1 MADIFLT
8 NSLTRKKEKFEPIN
22 DKKVNLFVCG
32 PTVYDNPHIG
42 NAKTYTQ
49 FDFLVRFLRYAGFDV
64 FYLQNITDID
74 DKILSRSRELGIEWK
89 ELVNKYEGIYMENMK
104 ELNNISVTK
113 YARATD
119 YISQIVKQVKTLI
132 DKGYAY
138 TIDDGIYFEISK
150 FSDYGKLSGRTE
162 LSQSDSVSRI
172 DENKQKKGWNDFC
185 LWKFSKPNE
194 PSWKTEIGEGRP
206 GWHIED
212 TAITETF
219 FGPQYDIHG
228 GAVDLIIPH
237 HEAEIA
243 QMEAAS
249 GKIPLVRYWLHTA
262 FLMVDGK
269 KMSKSLGNF
278 YTIDDVVKKGFD
290 PLALRYLFLGV
301 HYRDTL
307 NFTWDSLQAAQNGL
321 ERLRNQINSLKTQTD
336 RSVLSEEKENKIETF
351 RSEFLEA
358 LSDDLGTPKA
368 LAVFWEML
376 KSNIPSGDKYD
387 LAMSLDE
394 ILGLGLSTYKSEKM
408 VKNVLPVSKATI
420 LFSPT
425 IMISGGTINNIDQRE
440 LERQRGNYDSADD
453 FRTQIEK
460 DGYTLEDTSMGT
472 IVKKK

>member
-1 MADIFLT
+1 VADIYLT
-8 NSLTRKKEKFEPIN
+8 NTLTRTKERFEPIN
-22 DKKVNLFVCG
+22 DKKINLFVCG
-32 PTVYDNPHIG
+32 PTVYDHSHLG
-42 NAKTYTQ
+42 HAKTYTQ
-49 FDFLVRFLRYAGFDV
+49 FDFLVRFLRFVGFDV

-74 DKILSRSRELGIEWK
+74 DKILARANESNVEWK
-89 ELVNKYEGIYMENMK
+89 DLSQKFEKLYMEDMQR
-104 ELNNISVTK
+104 LNNTSVTK

-119 YISQIVKQVKTLI
+119 YIEQIVKQVKSLI
-132 DKGYAY
+132 EKGYAY

-150 FSDYGKLSGRTE
+150 FPDYGKLSGRTE
-162 LSQSDSVSRI
+162 LKQGDSVSRI
-172 DENKQKKGWNDFC
+172 DENKQKRGWNDFC
-185 LWKFSKPNE
+185 LWKFSKPDE

-249 GKIPLVRYWLHTA
+249 GKKPLVRCWLHTA
-262 FLMVDGK
+262 FLMVDGR

-290 PLALRYLFLGV
+290 PLALRYLFLGA
-301 HYRDTL
+301 HYRDTI

-321 ERLRNQINSLKTQTD
+321 ERLHSQVNSLKGETD
-336 RSVLSEEKENKIETF
+336 RIVLSEEKERKVEAF
-351 RSEFLEA
+351 RNSFLEA

-368 LAVFWEML
+368 LAVLWEML

-387 LAMSLDE
+387 LAMTFDEVLGLNLSQPATIKVEIPDE
-394 ILGLGLSTYKSEKM
+394 IQVMIDERDNLRKEGKFEEADKIRDEIKSRGFD
-408 VKNVLPVSKATI
+408 VS
-420 LFSPT
+420 
-425 IMISGGTINNIDQRE
+425 
-440 LERQRGNYDSADD
+440 
-453 FRTQIEK
+453 
-460 DGYTLEDTSMGT
+460 DTR
-472 IVKKK
+472 I